1 MCTLSDT
8 IPLTSTSIG
17 DLTLWIVVILS
28 GVSAMKASCTVSCQY
43 YTICIFVLGLIINTC
58 ALTTGTSRFILKA
71 CATNRPLT
79 TSRFLST
86 FRSISGNRMR
96 RLSST
101 VTSQQATL
109 IGGGAY
115 QEVPQKVLLQGVI
128 DKPVE
133 LKRPEKL
140 KNKYYGLRHGK
151 HIETLFMLCLKFP
164 FKSY

>member
-1 MCTLSDT
+1 
-8 IPLTSTSIG
+8 
-17 DLTLWIVVILS
+17 
-28 GVSAMKASCTVSCQY
+28 MKASCTASFQY
-43 YTICIFVLGLIINTC
+43 STVCLIILGLIINSS
-58 ALTTGTSRFILKA
+58 ALSVGTSRYVLKA

-79 TSRFLST
+79 ASRFLST
-86 FRSISGNRMR
+86 FRSISGIRMR

-101 VTSQQATL
+101 LTSQQAAL

-128 DKPVE
+128 DKPVL

-151 HIETLFMLCLKFP
+151 NPVHSHSLIIL
-164 FKSY
+164 S